1 MSVKVCPMLTTKIV
15 NPISCRHDCAWY
27 VEIKAESESEF
38 DEPQGGCAFN
48 MLVQE
53 LHLDGSAVSG
63 ALQKLSTGAS
73 A

>member
-1 MSVKVCPMLTTKIV
+1 MASKVCPMLTTKIV
-15 NPISCRHDCAWY
+15 NPITCRHDCAWY
-27 VEIKAESESEF
+27 VQIKPESEF
-38 DEPQGGCAFN
+38 DEPHGGCAFN

-63 ALQKLSTGAS
+63 ALQKLSTAAS

>member
-1 MSVKVCPMLTTKIV
+1 MAVKVCPMLTTKPI

-27 VEIKAESESEF
+27 VEIKPESEF